1 MFDINMNII
10 EVMSVDVEKRAD
22 VEADV
27 EVII

>member
-1 MFDINMNII
+1 MSDINMNII